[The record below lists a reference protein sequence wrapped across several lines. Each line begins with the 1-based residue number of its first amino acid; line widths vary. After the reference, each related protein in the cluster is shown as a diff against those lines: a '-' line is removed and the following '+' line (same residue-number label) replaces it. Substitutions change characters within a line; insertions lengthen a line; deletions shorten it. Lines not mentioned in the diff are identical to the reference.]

1 MASVGMGGFY
11 RQKKRGGI
19 AKPTLKRSSTG
30 KSAAIALSFTDP
42 DQSPVLGTL
51 SSTPNFLYYA
61 LHSSPI
67 SSTYDPM
74 VGAIAEH
81 GKTASAAAFE
91 EERLR
96 QFDLDMRYGPCL
108 GLSRMERWD
117 RAAAM
122 GLNPPGDVEAILL
135 KSSDAAADCHWEG
148 RI

>member
-1 MASVGMGGFY
+1 WRRSAWAAS
-11 RQKKRGGI
+11 I
-19 AKPTLKRSSTG
+19 ARRREEESPSPPSSG
-30 KSAAIALSFTDP
+30 VAPA
-42 DQSPVLGTL
+42 SPPPSPCPSPIRTKAP
-51 SSTPNFLYYA
+51 SSVPYLPPNFLYYA

-67 SSTYDPM
+67 SSTYDPL

-81 GKTASAAAFE
+81 GKTASAVAFE
-91 EERLR
+91 EKRLR

-135 KSSDAAADCHWEG
+135 KSSAAAADCHWEG

>member
-1 MASVGMGGFY
+1 MASVGIGGFY
-11 RQKKRGGI
+11 RQKKRGGGGV
-19 AKPTLKRSSTG
+19 AKPNPKRSSTG

-42 DQSPVLGTL
+42 DQSLVL
-51 SSTPNFLYYA
+51 
-61 LHSSPI
+61 
-67 SSTYDPM
+67 
-74 VGAIAEH
+74 GAIAEH
-81 GKTASAAAFE
+81 GKTASAVAFE

-122 GLNPPGDVEAILL
+122 GLNPPADVEAILL
-135 KSSDAAADCHWEG
+135 KSSAAAADCHWEG

>member
-1 MASVGMGGFY
+1 MEVNVEAIFHPRRLERAGEMASVGMGGFY

-42 DQSPVLGTL
+42 DQSPVLG
-51 SSTPNFLYYA
+51 
-61 LHSSPI
+61 
-67 SSTYDPM
+67 
-74 VGAIAEH
+74 AIAEH
-81 GKTASAAAFE
+81 GKTASAVAFE

-135 KSSDAAADCHWEG
+135 KSSAAAADCHWEG